1 MMIRYLAF
9 TVADVALA
17 IPVDQVAEIVP
28 VPPITRIPRPARH
41 IEGLATLRGRA
52 IPIMDL
58 RKRLG
63 LVNPE
68 TGSLT
73 RMIVALPGGRDEPLG
88 LIVDSVGEILSVAGA
103 KSPSGDPAPWFD
115 EGLLSGALEVQGR
128 RVFLPDLKRMMG
140 AP

>member
-1 MMIRYLAF
+1 MKRYLAF

-17 IPVDQVAEIVP
+17 FPVDQVAEVVP

-41 IEGLATLRGRA
+41 IEGLTMLRGRA

-63 LVNPE
+63 LVNPA
-68 TGSLT
+68 TGGT
-73 RMIVALPGGRDEPLG
+73 ARMIVALPGGRDEPLG
-88 LIVDSVGEILSVAGA
+88 LIVDSVGEILSVAGDER
-103 KSPSGDPAPWFD
+103 PSGDPAPWLD

-128 RVFLPDLKRMMG
+128 PVFLPDLAKIREC
-140 AP
+140 